1 MKKFKKRSLLFCTGA
16 VGYCLLELLWRGRTH
31 WSMAAAGGVSFVLLS
46 ELFQKLRGFSLL
58 VRCAA
63 GGGVITGVELVF
75 GLVFNR
81 ALHLH
86 VWDYSALP
94 GNLFGQI
101 CPLYSFFWCLL
112 CVPIAF
118 LTERIGPRKTLPGA

>member
-1 MKKFKKRSLLFCTGA
+1 MKKIKKQSVLFCSGA
-16 VGYCLLELLWRGRTH
+16 AGYCLLELLWRGRTH
-31 WSMAAAGGVSFVLLS
+31 WSMAAAGGVSLVLLS
-46 ELFQKLRGFSLL
+46 GLFKKLKGFPLL
-58 VRCAA
+58 ARCAA

-81 ALHLH
+81 ALRLR

-118 LTERIGPRKTLPGA
+118 LTERAGNRKTLPGA